1 MVEVN
6 NGVYKGLRYMYIK
19 IHWIFD
25 DKYFNFYSSYCV
37 DLASASAL

>member
-1 MVEVN
+1 MTK
-6 NGVYKGLRYMYIK
+6 GVYKGLKYMYIK

-25 DKYFNFYSSYCV
+25 DKYFYYSSYCV